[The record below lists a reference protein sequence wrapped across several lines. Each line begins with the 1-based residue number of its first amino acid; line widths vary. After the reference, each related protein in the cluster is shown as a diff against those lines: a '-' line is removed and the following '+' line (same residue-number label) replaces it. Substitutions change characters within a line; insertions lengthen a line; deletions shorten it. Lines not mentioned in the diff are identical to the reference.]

1 MADALTQYKLI
12 ILYMMDKVDAPL
24 TNTQISNFIL
34 EKEYTTY
41 FTLQQA
47 ISELDAAGLVRT
59 ESTHNNT
66 YYRLTPSGRET
77 LFFFLD
83 KISDAIKQDVISY
96 CEDNQMEL
104 KQDIHVL
111 ANYYKTD
118 GQKYAARCQIK
129 EREQPLIDLTIRAAS
144 KEQAEAICE
153 NWKRQNEEVYI
164 YLMDLLLK

>member
-24 TNTQISNFIL
+24 MNTQISNFIL

-47 ISELDAAGLVRT
+47 ISELSDAGLVHT

-66 YYRLTPSGRET
+66 YYRLTASGRET
-77 LFFFLD
+77 LSFFLD
-83 KISDAIKQDVISY
+83 KISDAIKEDVIAY
-96 CEDNQMEL
+96 CKEHQMEL
-104 KQDIHVL
+104 KQEIHAL

-118 GQKYAARCQIK
+118 GQKYAARCQLK
-129 EREQPLIDLTIRAAS
+129 ERDQALIDLTIRADSRA
-144 KEQAEAICE
+144 QAEAICT
-153 NWKRQNEEVYI
+153 NWNDQNEEVYM